1 MIDMG
6 AKVQARPVPVGSLA
20 LGGGG
25 PLFLL
30 AGPCVIEGRAFALET
45 AKRLA
50 GLAGERGIPFVY
62 KSSYDKANRSS
73 IESFRGP
80 GIEEGL
86 DILAEVRATVGVPVL
101 TDVHTEAEA
110 RRAGEI
116 VDVVQIPAFL
126 CRQTDLLLAA
136 ASTGKAVN
144 IKKGQFLSPE
154 GMRHAARKV
163 ASTGNEKILLTERGT
178 TFGYDRL
185 VVDFT
190 GIPVMKS
197 LGYPVVMDATHAVQ
211 RPAGT
216 ADRTGGDRALVP
228 TLVRAAV
235 AAGCD
240 GLFLETHPDP
250 DRAPSDGPNMVRLN
264 DLGAI
269 LDEAM
274 AIRSSVVR
282 VALARP

>member
-1 MIDMG
+1 MG
-6 AKVQARPVPVGSLA
+6 PQTDARPVPVGSLA

-50 GLAGERGIPFVY
+50 DLAGERRIPFVY

-73 IESFRGP
+73 IESVRGP

-86 DILAEVRATVGVPVL
+86 DILAEVRAKVGVPVL
-101 TDVHTEAEA
+101 TDVHTEDEA
-110 RRAGEI
+110 KRAGEI

-136 ASTGKAVN
+136 AATGKAVN
-144 IKKGQFLSPE
+144 IKKGQFLAPE
-154 GMRHAARKV
+154 GIRHATKKV
-163 ASTGNEKILLTERGT
+163 ASAGNEKILLTERGT
-178 TFGYDRL
+178 TFGFDRL

-190 GIPVMKS
+190 GFPVMKA

-250 DRAPSDGPNMVRLN
+250 DRAPSDGANMVRLG

-269 LDEAM
+269 LDEAI
-274 AIRSSVVR
+274 AIRR
-282 VALARP
+282 ALGGG